1 MKSISID
8 IPSLSANIRIVESFV
23 DNAKEKYSLDDDL
36 YGNIMIAVV
45 ESVTNAILHG
55 NKTDESKT
63 VKLSAMLEDEQ
74 VTFTIED
81 QGHGF
86 NQDHLPD
93 PTAPEN
99 VRNPGG
105 RGIYLMKHLA
115 DEVHFT
121 KEGRKV
127 ELTFYLN

>member
-86 NQDHLPD
+86 NQDQLPD

-105 RGIYLMKHLA
+105 RGIYLMKQLA